1 MFIPS
6 ISKEELS
13 LLPKGQFQ
21 GQIHLIDQVSKADH
35 VCKILAH
42 EPVLGFDTETKPS
55 FTKGQVHRV
64 SLLQLSTETDS
75 YLFRLNKIG
84 LVGGV
89 LGILSNPH
97 QLKIGIAIHDDIRH
111 LKQLHPFRPEG
122 FVELQDYVKKFGIEN
137 SGLSKLS
144 GIILNFRISKS
155 QQLTNWENEEL
166 TPSQQMYAATDA
178 WAAYEIYKALLANP
192 QFENQEPK
200 VKNQEENL

>member
-1 MFIPS
+1 MFVPS
-6 ISKEELS
+6 ISKEELL

-21 GQIHLIDQVSKADH
+21 GQIHLIDQASKADT

-42 EPVLGFDTETKPS
+42 EPILGFDTETKPS

-64 SLLQLSTETDS
+64 SLLQLSTQSDS

-84 LVGGV
+84 LVGGI

-111 LKQLHPFRPEG
+111 LKQLHPFRAEG
-122 FVELQDYVKKFGIEN
+122 FIELQDFVRQYGIEN
-137 SGLSKLS
+137 SGFSKLS

-155 QQLTNWENEEL
+155 QQLTNWENDEL
-166 TPSQQMYAATDA
+166 TPPQQMYAATDA
-178 WAAYEIYKALLANP
+178 WAAFEIYKALLANP
-192 QFENQEPK
+192 HLKSKEPGK
-200 VKNQEENL
+200 TQQEE